1 MLVILSMLSVI
12 RHLFCGNNLN
22 WLLNLNLNLSWFQ
35 CWKKL
40 NLFCLTSLITLMLLM
55 WKCMDPFLREWVH
68 SCFKMMEFSFSS
80 KEIGA
85 PTLSILLELL
95 PLGKLKPWFA
105 LWSFFFLR
113 LLCSS
118 INLPHCLAWNT
129 VVMSGLVLLD
139 GYYTFTTSVEPLSH
153 YGNVTCLSNFCRYYF
168 GRCSCRGSFC
178 CSDRLHDFLSSFE
191 DVIRMSTVPFLAQV
205 YLNVLKSRINR
216 NLLFVGSF

>member
-1 MLVILSMLSVI
+1 MLSVI
-12 RHLFCGNNLN
+12 RHLFCCNNLN

-55 WKCMDPFLREWVH
+55 WKCMGPFLREWVH
-68 SCFKMMEFSFSS
+68 SCFKMIGLSFSS

-95 PLGKLKPWFA
+95 PLRKLKPWFA

-113 LLCSS
+113 LLFSS
-118 INLPHCLAWNT
+118 INLPYCLARNT

-139 GYYTFTTSVEPLSH
+139 RYYTFTTSVEPLSH
-153 YGNVTCLSNFCRYYF
+153 LYW
-168 GRCSCRGSFC
+168 
-178 CSDRLHDFLSSFE
+178 
-191 DVIRMSTVPFLAQV
+191 
-205 YLNVLKSRINR
+205 LN
-216 NLLFVGSF
+216 